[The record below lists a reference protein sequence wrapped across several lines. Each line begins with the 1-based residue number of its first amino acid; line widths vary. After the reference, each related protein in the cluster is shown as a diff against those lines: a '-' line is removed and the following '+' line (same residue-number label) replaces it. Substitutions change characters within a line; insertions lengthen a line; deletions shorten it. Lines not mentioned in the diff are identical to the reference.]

1 MLNTISSIREF
12 ICFNQK
18 QTIKYE
24 YLISEQ
30 HKELKQFFMKNDK
43 KNSDEL
49 KIKYE
54 EFVVQSYKNLFT
66 VFSSN
71 KQYINNI
78 FKSLDKKESPRI
90 TIKTIHGEKV
100 LNIYRS
106 TKATNFHSSFIK
118 KNTGFFEILYN
129 NKTSFLCNDI
139 PSAFKNGTYENP
151 RLDSSKKKLFQSTQI
166 EWKDC
171 WLSSDQDNFL
181 EYYSSTLI
189 IPMSI
194 RSDESDLKEQNF
206 YDHFFREIAHNQDS
220 RTVWGFLCFDN
231 PSTNYFT
238 LEKEKE
244 FEEISYIIADIL
256 SLYLMYFYNHIS
268 GSSTI
273 QEIEETI
280 SFSQEL

>member
-30 HKELKQFFMKNDK
+30 HKELKQFFQQNNKE
-43 KNSDEL
+43 NSDEL

-54 EFVVQSYKNLFT
+54 KFVIQSYENLFT
-66 VFSSN
+66 IFGSN
-71 KQYINNI
+71 KQYIDNI

-90 TIKTIHGEKV
+90 TIKTIHGENV

-106 TKATNFHSSFIK
+106 TKDTNFHLSLINE
-118 KNTGFFEILYN
+118 NTGFSEILYN
-129 NKTSFLCNDI
+129 NKTSFLSNNI
-139 PSAFKNGTYENP
+139 PSSFKNGTYKNP
-151 RLDSSKKKLFQSTQI
+151 RLDNSKKKLFEQSKI

-171 WLSSDQDNFL
+171 WKSTDENQFL

-194 RSDESDLKEQNF
+194 RSDESDLKEQKF
-206 YDHFFREIAHNQDS
+206 YNHFFKEIEHNQDS

-231 PSTNYFT
+231 DSIDYFT
-238 LEKEKE
+238 LEKENDFKE
-244 FEEISYIIADIL
+244 VSYIIGDIL

-273 QEIEETI
+273 QEIEQTI
-280 SFSQEL
+280 SI